1 MPSVL
6 QPSPVSL
13 IRTFAIGAVA
23 PAALLAQAPAPAA
36 APSSVP
42 NPAPMPALRAE
53 LPRTHAPRPTSP
65 AITAADLMTRLYIFA
80 DDSMQGRETGTPGHE
95 RGLRYIEGELKRL
108 GLKPLGEN
116 GSFRQPVPLVKRG
129 WNDDFTASAGGVAL
143 TAWEDVVPITPRGG
157 APRRV
162 DGTTAVFG
170 GTFEEALALPD
181 SVVAGRLVVV
191 RSPGGLRL
199 PRLAGTRLEQAA
211 GLAVVIGVP
220 VPANF
225 VAFFRQPSVGTPPK
239 AGAAVTEQ
247 PTTLILS
254 NAGVQ
259 ALFGTRADSLAAGRV
274 GRTFATTLAYQ
285 EAPAPSFNLLAMLPG
300 SDPALRGQVVAVGGH
315 SDHVG
320 FNRQPVDHDSLKA
333 AQREAWWKAGAYAG
347 LPPLPAAAR
356 RAIVVNTDSLRRV
369 RPARPDSIFNGAD
382 DDGSG
387 SMAVLEIA
395 EQLARAKQK
404 PKRSVLFVWHTGE
417 EKGLLGA
424 EWLSDNLPV
433 PTDSVVAQVN
443 IDMLGRGDAV
453 DVKGGGPTYVGL
465 VGSRR
470 LSTMLGDMIDTLNAK
485 RKTALDIDY
494 RLDANGH
501 PENIYCRSDH
511 YHYARLGIPVAFFF
525 TGLHGDYH
533 QVTDEPQYIDYPH
546 YATLT
551 SFIRDVVVNAANGPK
566 PVVDKP
572 KLDPNGPCR
581 Q

>member
-1 MPSVL
+1 M
-6 QPSPVSL
+6 SL
-13 IRTFAIGAVA
+13 IRTFAFAALA
-23 PAALLAQAPAPAA
+23 PAALLAQAPASAA
-36 APSSVP
+36 APSVP
-42 NPAPMPALRAE
+42 NPAPMPTLRAE

-95 RGLRYIEGELKRL
+95 RGLRYIEGELARL

-116 GSFRQPVPLVKRG
+116 GTFRQTVGLVKRG
-129 WNDDFTASAGGVAL
+129 WNTDFTVSAGGSAL
-143 TAWEDVVPITPRGG
+143 TAWEDVVPIPARGSTPRS
-157 APRRV
+157 V
-162 DGTTAVFG
+162 DGATAVFA
-170 GTFEEALALPD
+170 GTFEEAAKLAD

-199 PRLAGTRLEQAA
+199 PRLANTPLAKAA

-225 VAFFRQPSVGTPPK
+225 LAFFRQPSVGMPPK
-239 AGAAVTEQ
+239 ATEAAV
-247 PTTLILS
+247 PTPTSFVLS
-254 NAGVQ
+254 PKGVQ
-259 ALFGTRADSLAAGRV
+259 ALFGTRIDSLTVGQV
-274 GRTFATTLAYQ
+274 GRTFATTLAFT
-285 EAPAPSFNLLAMLPG
+285 ESPAPSYNLVAVLPG
-300 SDPALRGQVVAVGGH
+300 SDPALRGQYVAVGGH

-320 FNRQPVDHDSLKA
+320 FTNSPVDHDSLKA
-333 AQREAWWKAGAYAG
+333 YQREAWWKAGAYAG

-356 RAIVVNTDSLRRV
+356 SQLRVNLDSLRRI
-369 RPARPDSIFNGAD
+369 RPARPDSISNGAD

-395 EQLARAKQK
+395 EQLARAKKK
-404 PKRSVLFVWHTGE
+404 PRRSVLFVWHTGE

-424 EWLSDNLPV
+424 EWLSEHLPV
-433 PTDSVVAQVN
+433 ALDSVVAQVN

-453 DVKGGGPTYVGL
+453 DVKGGGPAYVGL

-485 RKTALDIDY
+485 RKQKLDIDY

-551 SFIRDVVVNAANGPK
+551 NFIRDVVVATANGPR